1 MISLAKGW
9 QVGLAAALHN
19 ESQLFTKRFAVP
31 MPRGKCKSLYSW
43 DRCFLYPEECLFG
56 AWTVRI
62 ACAFSEKGRCVF
74 QKSHMRFWK
83 KGHAILWRCT
93 WEKFSIANVKKQCT
107 EWKKTVHWK
116 KVNSVLN
123 RKIQC
128 IVFII
133 ISVVVYSLAYSY
145 LNDFVKKILGG
156 KPHSL
161 GELKFSPSQP
171 TLMLRVGSV
180 NKSTLWLCKRAFLI
194 KVLFIR
200 SLIRILMTSSR
211 RYSRSQWINQHSDY
225 ASELS

>member
-1 MISLAKGW
+1 MWIENWKLIIESYGRMISLAKGW

-31 MPRGKCKSLYSW
+31 MPGGKCKSLYSW
-43 DRCFLYPEECLFG
+43 NRCLLYVKKPFLSLKQLESVLKLSLICF
-56 AWTVRI
+56 RI
-62 ACAFSEKGRCVF
+62 ACAFWKKGRCVF

-133 ISVVVYSLAYSY
+133 ISVVAY
-145 LNDFVKKILGG
+145 L
-156 KPHSL
+156 
-161 GELKFSPSQP
+161 
-171 TLMLRVGSV
+171 
-180 NKSTLWLCKRAFLI
+180 LI
-194 KVLFIR
+194 N
-200 SLIRILMTSSR
+200 S
-211 RYSRSQWINQHSDY
+211 
-225 ASELS
+225 

>member
-1 MISLAKGW
+1 MWIENWKLIIESYGRMISLAKGW

-43 DRCFLYPEECLFG
+43 NRCLLYPEECLFG
-56 AWTVRI
+56 AWKVRI

-133 ISVVVYSLAYSY
+133 ISVVAYSLAYAY
-145 LNDFVKKILGG
+145 LCRR
-156 KPHSL
+156 H
-161 GELKFSPSQP
+161 E
-171 TLMLRVGSV
+171 
-180 NKSTLWLCKRAFLI
+180 LI
-194 KVLFIR
+194 KR
-200 SLIRILMTSSR
+200 
-211 RYSRSQWINQHSDY
+211 
-225 ASELS
+225 

>member
-19 ESQLFTKRFAVP
+19 ESQLFTKCFAVP

-43 DRCFLYPEECLFG
+43 NRCLLHVKKPFLSLKQLESVLKLSLICF
-56 AWTVRI
+56 RI

-133 ISVVVYSLAYSY
+133 ISGVVYSLAYSY
-145 LNDFVKKILGG
+145 LWHDICKSCENVIRCSYHTRDEGPAMGRGAVWKI
-156 KPHSL
+156 
-161 GELKFSPSQP
+161 GEKGH
-171 TLMLRVGSV
+171 TMLP
-180 NKSTLWLCKRAFLI
+180 WL
-194 KVLFIR
+194 
-200 SLIRILMTSSR
+200 
-211 RYSRSQWINQHSDY
+211 
-225 ASELS
+225 